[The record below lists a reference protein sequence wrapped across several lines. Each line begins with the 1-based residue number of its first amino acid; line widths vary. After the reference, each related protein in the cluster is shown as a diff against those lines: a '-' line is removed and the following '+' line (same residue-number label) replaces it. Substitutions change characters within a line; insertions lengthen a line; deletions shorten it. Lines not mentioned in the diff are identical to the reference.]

1 MGDIRGQHAGSDV
14 LPILADAQSRG
25 MEAVGVCGGV
35 GGYGQVLEQRPGREL
50 LTAVASVTHD
60 SFGQAV
66 GGRDGK
72 MRADEGTGRKDGGEQ
87 GGWEGEGILDFWLR
101 PLSRWQGHS

>member
-1 MGDIRGQHAGSDV
+1 MGAIRGQHAGSDV

-25 MEAVGVCGGV
+25 MEAGVCVCGV
-35 GGYGQVLEQRPGREL
+35 VGYGQVLEQRPGREL
-50 LTAVASVTHD
+50 LTTVASVTHD
-60 SFGQAV
+60 SFGRAV

-72 MRADEGTGRKDGGEQ
+72 MRADEGTGRKDGGER

-101 PLSRWQGHS
+101 PLSR